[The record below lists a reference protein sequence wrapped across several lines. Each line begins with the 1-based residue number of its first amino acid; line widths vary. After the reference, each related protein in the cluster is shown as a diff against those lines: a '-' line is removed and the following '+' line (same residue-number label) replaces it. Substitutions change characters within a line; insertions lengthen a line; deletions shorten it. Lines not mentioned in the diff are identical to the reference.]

1 MSPPDEPPM
10 NQSDN
15 QQPASAAAKK
25 PMGWLRAGS
34 RRLIGPVNRSLSAK
48 LLVLTGLF
56 VLVAEILIFVPS
68 IANFRDNWLKQR
80 IHGAQIATLALEA
93 TPDQMVSEGLE
104 QELLRNAEVYAVILH
119 RDEARRLILTEKMP
133 PDLDASYDLREEGP
147 MDLIVEAF
155 TTLFA
160 QDGRTIRIIGMP
172 RFEGGDFIEIVIDET
187 PLRAAMFGFGRTIFW
202 LSIFI
207 SLLTAGLVYLALHIF
222 LVRPMRS
229 LTENMTAF
237 RDHPEDARRV
247 IIPSKRVDEIGVAE
261 RELADMQRQIRATLN
276 QKSRL
281 ASLGAAVSKI
291 NHDLRNILANVQLIS
306 DRLGSVADPTVQ
318 KLAPR
323 LFASLDRAIDLCT
336 RTLQFGS
343 AEEQAPVRERFPLVN
358 LVEELH
364 DALGLGERDDIVWQ
378 TNITPDLIVDADS
391 DQLLRVLMNLT
402 RNALQA
408 LDARGQGGALTLNAE
423 RSDNECII
431 TLSDTGPGL
440 LPAAQ
445 KHLFEAF
452 NGSTKTDGS
461 GLGLAIASELVTAHG
476 GDLALTHTGPDG
488 TMFTIH
494 LPDRLSRGDAA
505 Q

>member
-1 MSPPDEPPM
+1 MS
-10 NQSDN
+10 QSDN
-15 QQPASAAAKK
+15 HQPPRAPAEKQ
-25 PMGWLRAGS
+25 MGWVRAGG
-34 RRLIGPVNRSLSAK
+34 RRLTGPINRSLSAK

-56 VLVAEILIFVPS
+56 VLIAEIFIFVPS
-68 IANFRDNWLKQR
+68 IANFRDSWLKQR

-104 QELLRNAEVYAVILH
+104 NELLRNAEVYAVILH
-119 RDEARRLILTEKMP
+119 RDKARRLILTEKMP
-133 PDLDASYDLREEGP
+133 PDVDASYDLREEGP
-147 MDLIVEAF
+147 LDLIVEAF
-155 TTLFA
+155 ATLFA
-160 QDGRTIRIIGMP
+160 DDGRTIRLIGMP

-187 PLRAAMFGFGRTIFW
+187 PLRAAMFGFGWTIFW

-207 SLLTAGLVYLALHIF
+207 SLLTAGLVYLTLHIF
-222 LVRPMRS
+222 LVRPMRHF
-229 LTENMTAF
+229 TENMTAF
-237 RDHPEDARRV
+237 SEHPEDARLV
-247 IIPSKRVDEIGVAE
+247 ITPSNREDEIGVAE
-261 RELADMQRQIRATLN
+261 RELADMQRQIRATLS

-323 LFASLDRAIDLCT
+323 LFASIDRAIDLCT

-343 AEEQAPVRERFPLVN
+343 AEEQAPIRERFPLIN
-358 LVEELH
+358 LIDELH
-364 DALGLGERDDIVWQ
+364 DALGLGERDDIIWE
-378 TNITPDLIVDADS
+378 TNISPDLIVDADG

-408 LDARGQGGALTLNAE
+408 LDALGEGGKLSLSAE
-423 RSDNECII
+423 RSEGVSVI
-431 TLSDTGPGL
+431 TLVDTGPGL
-440 LPAAQ
+440 APSAQ

-452 NGSTKTDGS
+452 NGSTKSDGS
-461 GLGLAIASELVTAHG
+461 GLGLAIASELITAHG
-476 GDLALTHTGPDG
+476 GDLALTHTGPEG
-488 TMFTIH
+488 TIFTIH
-494 LPDRLSRGDAA
+494 LPDRLSLVKAA

>member
-1 MSPPDEPPM
+1 M
-10 NQSDN
+10 NQKDN
-15 QQPASAAAKK
+15 QPSHLSSAHKRV
-25 PMGWLRAGS
+25 GGVRTVV
-34 RRLIGPVNRSLSAK
+34 RRITGPISRSLSAK

-56 VLVAEILIFVPS
+56 VLIAEIMIFVPS

-104 QELLRNAEVYAVILH
+104 NELLRNAEVYAVILH

-133 PDLDASYDLREEGP
+133 PDLDASYDLRKEGP
-147 MDLIVEAF
+147 LDLVMEAF
-155 TTLFA
+155 ATLFA

-187 PLRAAMFGFGRTIFW
+187 PLRAAMFGFGRNIFW

-207 SLLTAGLVYLALHIF
+207 SLLTAGLVYLALHVF

-247 IIPSKRVDEIGVAE
+247 IVPSSRVDEIGVAE
-261 RELADMQRQIRATLN
+261 RELADMQRQLRETLN

-306 DRLGSVADPTVQ
+306 DRLGSVSDPTVQ

-323 LFASLDRAIDLCT
+323 LFASLDRAIGLCT

-343 AEEQAPVRERFPLVN
+343 AEEQAPSRELFPLSM

-364 DALGLGERDDIVWQ
+364 DALGLEDRKEIRWE
-378 TNITPDLIVDADS
+378 TNITADLVVDADS

-408 LDARGQGGALTLNAE
+408 IDVRGDGGTLSLNAE
-423 RSDNECII
+423 RSGKGITI

-440 LPAAQ
+440 PPAAQ
-445 KHLFEAF
+445 THLFEAF
-452 NGSTKTDGS
+452 NGSTKSDGS
-461 GLGLAIASELVTAHG
+461 GLGLAIASELITAHG
-476 GDLALTHTGPDG
+476 GDLALTRTGPEG
-488 TMFTIH
+488 TVFTIH
-494 LPDRLSRGDAA
+494 LPDRVTDRGVA

>member
-1 MSPPDEPPM
+1 MSQD
-10 NQSDN
+10 DN
-15 QQPASAAAKK
+15 QQPSTTSAKK
-25 PMGWLRAGS
+25 RMAWVRAGS
-34 RRLIGPVNRSLSAK
+34 RGLTGPINRSLSAK

-56 VLVAEILIFVPS
+56 VLIAEIMIFVPS
-68 IANFRDNWLKQR
+68 IANFRDGWLKQR
-80 IHGAQIATLALEA
+80 VHGAQIATLALEA

-119 RDEARRLILTEKMP
+119 RDEARRLVLTEKMP

-147 MDLIVEAF
+147 LDLIVEAF
-155 TTLFA
+155 ATLLA

-172 RFEGGDFIEIVIDET
+172 RFEGGDFIEIIIDET
-187 PLRAAMFGFGRTIFW
+187 PLRAAMFGFGQTILW

-207 SLLTAGLVYLALHIF
+207 SLLTAGLVYLTLHIF

-247 IIPSKRVDEIGVAE
+247 IIPSKRVDEIGIAE

-343 AEEQAPVRERFPLVN
+343 AEEQAPVRERFPLFT

-364 DALGLGERDDIVWQ
+364 DALGVGEQDAIAWE

-402 RNALQA
+402 RNAMQA
-408 LDARGQGGALTLNAE
+408 LEVRGQGGALTLNAE
-423 RSDNECII
+423 QSGGVSII

-440 LPAAQ
+440 PPAAQ

-452 NGSTKTDGS
+452 TGSTKSDGS
-461 GLGLAIASELVTAHG
+461 GLGLAIASELITAHG
-476 GDLALTHTGPDG
+476 GALTLTHTGPEG

-494 LPDRLSRGDAA
+494 LPDRLSLVEAA

>member
-1 MSPPDEPPM
+1 M
-10 NQSDN
+10 NQKDN
-15 QQPASAAAKK
+15 QPSHLSSAHKRV
-25 PMGWLRAGS
+25 GGVRTVV
-34 RRLIGPVNRSLSAK
+34 RRITGPISRSLSAK

-56 VLVAEILIFVPS
+56 VLIAEIMIFVPS
-68 IANFRDNWLKQR
+68 IANFRDTWLKQR

-104 QELLRNAEVYAVILH
+104 HELLRNAEVYAVILH
-119 RDEARRLILTEKMP
+119 RDEARRLILTEKVP
-133 PDLDASYDLREEGP
+133 PDLDASYDLRKEGP
-147 MDLIVEAF
+147 LDLVMEAF
-155 TTLFA
+155 ATLFA

-187 PLRAAMFGFGRTIFW
+187 PLRAAMFGFGRNIFW

-207 SLLTAGLVYLALHIF
+207 SLLTAGLVYLALHVF

-247 IIPSKRVDEIGVAE
+247 IVPSSRADEIGVAE
-261 RELADMQRQIRATLN
+261 RELADMQRQLRETLN

-306 DRLGSVADPTVQ
+306 DRLGSVSDPTVQ

-323 LFASLDRAIDLCT
+323 LFASLDRAIGLCT

-343 AEEQAPVRERFPLVN
+343 AEEQAPSRELFPLSI

-364 DALGLGERDDIVWQ
+364 DALGLEDRKEIRWE
-378 TNITPDLIVDADS
+378 TNITADLVVDADS

-408 LDARGQGGALTLNAE
+408 IDVRGEGGTLSLNAE
-423 RSDNECII
+423 RSGTGTTI

-440 LPAAQ
+440 PPAAQ
-445 KHLFEAF
+445 THLFEAF
-452 NGSTKTDGS
+452 NGSTKSDGS
-461 GLGLAIASELVTAHG
+461 GLGLAIASELITAHG
-476 GDLALTHTGPDG
+476 GDLALTRTGPEG
-488 TMFTIH
+488 TVFTIH
-494 LPDRLSRGDAA
+494 LPDRVTDGEVV

>member
-1 MSPPDEPPM
+1 MS
-10 NQSDN
+10 QSDN
-15 QQPASAAAKK
+15 HQQRSASASKQV
-25 PMGWLRAGS
+25 GWLRAGGQ
-34 RRLIGPVNRSLSAK
+34 RLTGPINRSLSAK

-56 VLVAEILIFVPS
+56 VLIAEIFIFVPS
-68 IANFRDNWLKQR
+68 IANFRDGWLKQR

-104 QELLRNAEVYAVILH
+104 DELLRNAEVYAVVLH

-133 PDLDASYDLREEGP
+133 PDIDATYDLREEGP
-147 MDLIVEAF
+147 LDLIVEAF
-155 TTLFA
+155 ATLFA
-160 QDGRTIRIIGMP
+160 DDGRTIRLIGMP

-187 PLRAAMFGFGRTIFW
+187 PLRAAMFGFGQTIFW

-207 SLLTAGLVYLALHIF
+207 SLLTGGLVYLTLHIF

-229 LTENMTAF
+229 FTENMIAF
-237 RDHPEDARRV
+237 SEHPDDARLV
-247 IIPSKRVDEIGVAE
+247 ITPSNREDEIGVAE
-261 RELADMQRQIRATLN
+261 RELADMQRQIRATLS

-323 LFASLDRAIDLCT
+323 LFASLDRAIGLCT

-343 AEEQAPVRERFPLVN
+343 AEEQAPLRERFPLVN
-358 LVEELH
+358 LIAELQ
-364 DALGLGERDDIVWQ
+364 DALGLPERDDIVWE

-408 LDARGQGGALTLNAE
+408 LDARGQGGTLSLNAE
-423 RSDNECII
+423 RSEGICIM
-431 TLSDTGPGL
+431 TMTDTGPGL
-440 LPAAQ
+440 PLAAQ

-452 NGSTKTDGS
+452 NGSTKSDGS
-461 GLGLAIASELVTAHG
+461 GLGLAIASELITAHG

-488 TMFTIH
+488 TVFTIH
-494 LPDRLSRGDAA
+494 LPDRLSLVEAA

>member
-1 MSPPDEPPM
+1 M
-10 NQSDN
+10 NQKDN
-15 QQPASAAAKK
+15 QPSHLSSAHKRV
-25 PMGWLRAGS
+25 GGVRTVV
-34 RRLIGPVNRSLSAK
+34 RRITGPISRSLSAK

-56 VLVAEILIFVPS
+56 VLIAEIMIFVPS

-104 QELLRNAEVYAVILH
+104 NELLRNAEVYAVILH

-133 PDLDASYDLREEGP
+133 PDLDASYDLRKEGP
-147 MDLIVEAF
+147 LDLVMEAF
-155 TTLFA
+155 ATLFA

-187 PLRAAMFGFGRTIFW
+187 PLRAAMFGFGRNIFW

-207 SLLTAGLVYLALHIF
+207 SLLTAGLVYLALHVF

-247 IIPSKRVDEIGVAE
+247 IVPSSRVDEIGVAE
-261 RELADMQRQIRATLN
+261 RELADMQRQLRETLN

-306 DRLGSVADPTVQ
+306 DRLGSVSDPTVQ

-323 LFASLDRAIDLCT
+323 LFASLDRAIGLCT

-343 AEEQAPVRERFPLVN
+343 AEEQAPSRELFPLSM
-358 LVEELH
+358 LVEEL
-364 DALGLGERDDIVWQ
+364 
-378 TNITPDLIVDADS
+378 
-391 DQLLRVLMNLT
+391 
-402 RNALQA
+402 
-408 LDARGQGGALTLNAE
+408 
-423 RSDNECII
+423 
-431 TLSDTGPGL
+431 
-440 LPAAQ
+440 
-445 KHLFEAF
+445 
-452 NGSTKTDGS
+452 
-461 GLGLAIASELVTAHG
+461 
-476 GDLALTHTGPDG
+476 
-488 TMFTIH
+488 
-494 LPDRLSRGDAA
+494 
-505 Q
+505 

>member
-1 MSPPDEPPM
+1 M
-10 NQSDN
+10 NQKDN
-15 QQPASAAAKK
+15 QSSHLSSAQKRV
-25 PMGWLRAGS
+25 GWVRTVV
-34 RRLIGPVNRSLSAK
+34 RRVKGPISRSLSAK

-56 VLVAEILIFVPS
+56 VLIAEIMIFVPS

-93 TPDQMVSEGLE
+93 TPDMMVSEGLE
-104 QELLRNAEVYAVILH
+104 NELLRNAEVYAVILH

-147 MDLIVEAF
+147 LDLVVEAF
-155 TTLFA
+155 ATLFA

-187 PLRAAMFGFGRTIFW
+187 PLRAAMFGFGRNIFW

-207 SLLTAGLVYLALHIF
+207 SMLTAGLVYLALHVF

-247 IIPSKRVDEIGVAE
+247 IVPSSRADEIGVAE
-261 RELADMQRQIRATLN
+261 RELADMQRQLRETLN

-306 DRLGSVADPTVQ
+306 DRLGSVSDPTVQ

-323 LFASLDRAIDLCT
+323 LFASLDRAIGLCT

-343 AEEQAPVRERFPLVN
+343 AEEQAPSRELFPLSI

-364 DALGLGERDDIVWQ
+364 DALGLEDREEIRWE
-378 TNITPDLIVDADS
+378 TNITSDLVVDADS

-408 LDARGQGGALTLNAE
+408 IDVRGEGGTLSLSAE
-423 RSDNECII
+423 RSGTGTTI

-440 LPAAQ
+440 PPAAQ
-445 KHLFEAF
+445 THLFEAF
-452 NGSTKTDGS
+452 NGSTKSDGS
-461 GLGLAIASELVTAHG
+461 GLGLAIASELITAHG
-476 GDLALTHTGPDG
+476 GNLALTRTGPDG
-488 TMFTIH
+488 TVFTIH
-494 LPDRLSRGDAA
+494 LPDRVTEGETV